1 MSYLTIFA
9 ALKTIAYI
17 LSFVFLSFIA
27 GPTIIAGIDKSV
39 DLSYAF
45 TASEEEN
52 SSKNLLTFEYT
63 IEETH
68 SNHESIHF
76 LQEHSGEGFSYN
88 ENNYQVV
95 LDVVSPPPKNI

>member
-1 MSYLTIFA
+1 MPIFA
-9 ALKTIAYI
+9 HLKTIAYI

-27 GPTIIAGIDKSV
+27 GPTVIASIDKSV
-39 DLSYAF
+39 DVSFAF
-45 TASEEEN
+45 TANEEEN
-52 SSKNLLTFEYT
+52 SSKNLMSFEYT

-76 LQEHSGEGFSYN
+76 LQEHSLEGFSYN
-88 ENNYQVV
+88 ENNYHVV